1 MQSLSLSAGLIT
13 LDLEKQKLFNQGQIN
28 AASNRVTD
36 INNLHI
42 FGIYNRN
49 DFRVNK
55 DVTSEYNRLRDS
67 SCFMPL
73 DIVNISTC
81 CFCLTV

>member
-42 FGIYNRN
+42 LGIYNRN
-49 DFRVNK
+49 DFQVNK

-67 SCFMPL
+67 SCFMSL